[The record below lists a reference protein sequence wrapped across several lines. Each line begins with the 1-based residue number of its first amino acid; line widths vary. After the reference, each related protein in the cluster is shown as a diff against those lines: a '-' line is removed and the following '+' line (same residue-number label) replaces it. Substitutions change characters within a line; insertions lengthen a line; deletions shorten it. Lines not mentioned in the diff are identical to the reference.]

1 MPHDDPQ
8 TRRFRRWVVLLILAM
23 AVGVAYVGARM
34 AWQGRLLHAIL
45 ALLVLGWLVLVLHGY
60 RQEERDRNR

>member
-8 TRRFRRWVVLLILAM
+8 TRRYRRWVVSLLTFVGL
-23 AVGVAYVGARM
+23 GVAFVGARM
-34 AWQGRLLHAIL
+34 AWQGRGMHAVL